1 MKRLIKIFVIMGL
14 FLTAF
19 PINVFAADDPNTYS
33 VSVNVAESVSTPF
46 DSHGVTSSVTSI
58 YDSETQILTISIV
71 PDSGY
76 QLTNVYWDGEDQ
88 AFTFYYDESEKV
100 LKVDVDTTVN
110 GDSLIELKFTE
121 VLDLSF
127 KNYAILTSDLTEDA
141 SIKKA
146 VERELGEV
154 GIILSDD
161 KDTIT
166 IGPDSLIDALTSS
179 NNVPYKIQPITI
191 SLNGIKYKNIP
202 FYVVEDIVNVIFGF
216 DDCKSLYIIDG
227 TVEAMSES
235 AIVII
240 PAGLSSLDVFGPYAA
255 GIEALYSDSARSSFT
270 NSATN
275 YHESRYRFD
284 VLHDF
289 YTAQVHLNN
298 RGNPPKTFINW
309 LPLTL
314 IQDNA
319 LILSTDASSSSGSQP
334 TNTWKFGTFPDLTL
348 TSATQDIF
356 FGNDQVTISIPSM
369 NGKTLGHITSI
380 STDGIDEKGYSID
393 NDDNTI
399 SVTFN
404 SDFYD
409 TVSVPITIDDGS
421 DNPVNRNLV
430 IHRVGVNIVEHDYIG
445 GNMEETVFHG
455 TQFGSK
461 LDFSEYGYIITA
473 SYNIPDFGSV
483 KPYGLYVTR
492 IYSDGSIET
501 ETITQSMESPNDFVD
516 GSSYDATNDI
526 YIYNTYDSDIDSY
539 SGNANVIDYQIYE
552 GANKTSAPVDIYVLV
567 LKDDPT
573 DPTFNGI
580 NFGSGKGVHWA
591 KE

>member
-1 MKRLIKIFVIMGL
+1 MRRLIKIFVIIGL
-14 FLTAF
+14 FLTTF

-33 VSVNVAESVSTPF
+33 VSVNVVDFAKSESTTVVL
-46 DSHGVTSSVTSI
+46 HGVTSI
-58 YDSETQILTISIV
+58 YNSDTKKLTISIIPV
-71 PDSGY
+71 PGY
-76 QLTNVYWDGEDQ
+76 QLTNVYWDDEDQ
-88 AFTFYYDESEKV
+88 AFTFYYDKDKKV
-100 LKVDVDTTVN
+100 LKLDDIDTTVY
-110 GDSLIELKFTE
+110 GDSIIKFKFTK

-127 KNYAILTSDLTEDA
+127 KNYAILTSDLTDIET
-141 SIKKA
+141 A

-154 GIILSDD
+154 GIILSTA
-161 KDTIT
+161 DT
-166 IGPDSLIDALTSS
+166 DSIDPGELSGEEKS
-179 NNVPYKIQPITI
+179 RNNVPYKIQPITI
-191 SLNGIKYKNIP
+191 SLNGIEYKDIP

-227 TVEAMSES
+227 TVKAMSES
-235 AIVII
+235 AIVLI
-240 PAGLSSLDVFGPYAA
+240 PADLSSLDVFGPYAA

-298 RGNPPKTFINW
+298 RGNPPNTFINW

-380 STDGIDEKGYSID
+380 STDGIDENGYSID

-421 DNPVNRNLV
+421 DTPVNRNLV

-526 YIYNTYDSDIDSY
+526 YIYNTYDSDSKSY